1 MSCLR
6 KWFVLHFIID
16 VFVAIPLLIAPG
28 YVLSLVGLEWGSVV
42 LARIIAAA
50 LMGIGIESYLGR
62 NADKK
67 GYLGMLRLK
76 IIWSGTV
83 ILGLVMSLLNK
94 EVDWISVRLLM
105 GVFGFFNI
113 VWVYWY
119 IKLKD
124 L

>member
-1 MSCLR
+1 M
-6 KWFVLHFIID
+6 VHFILD

-28 YVLSLVGLEWGSVV
+28 YVLSLVGLEWGNVV

-62 NADKK
+62 YADKQ

-83 ILGLVMSLLNK
+83 MFGLVMSLLSK
-94 EVDWISVRLLM
+94 ETDWASVRLLM

-119 IKLKD
+119 IKLRD